1 MIEEVIKQLNAKE
14 DLDFLAMKSTL
25 EAIMSGEVDDLLIE
39 AFLIGLNEKGVKE
52 IEITAAASVMKE
64 KSLTFRIGKS
74 LTFKIG
80 DGSHIDT
87 CGTGGTGIHTFNC
100 STASSF
106 VAAAGGASVTK
117 HGNKAVSSKSGSADF
132 LMAAGADIGHDRN
145 KLESI
150 FNRVGFIFLFAPL
163 HHESMKYVM
172 PARQRIG
179 KKTIF
184 NLLGPHTNPC
194 GAKRQILGVYHKD
207 LLTTFASVAN
217 KLSMEHALI
226 VHGFDGLDEITI
238 TDSTYIAELKNKE
251 ITHYE
256 ISPKDFGLSLANIS
270 EISAQSADDSL
281 LLVREAFAGE
291 QSAVQDMI
299 ALNAGAALYLAGSVS
314 SIADGVELSFTLM
327 NNGMAADKLAAY
339 VRISNNS

>member
-64 KSLTFRIGKS
+64 KS

-150 FNRVGFIFLFAPL
+150 FNRVG
-163 HHESMKYVM
+163 
-172 PARQRIG
+172 
-179 KKTIF
+179 
-184 NLLGPHTNPC
+184 
-194 GAKRQILGVYHKD
+194 
-207 LLTTFASVAN
+207 
-217 KLSMEHALI
+217 
-226 VHGFDGLDEITI
+226 
-238 TDSTYIAELKNKE
+238 
-251 ITHYE
+251 
-256 ISPKDFGLSLANIS
+256 
-270 EISAQSADDSL
+270 
-281 LLVREAFAGE
+281 
-291 QSAVQDMI
+291 
-299 ALNAGAALYLAGSVS
+299 
-314 SIADGVELSFTLM
+314 
-327 NNGMAADKLAAY
+327 
-339 VRISNNS
+339 